1 MKDESLKLKDM
12 KRPIIVIFALCSL
25 FLVPVQAQE
34 KYSVVL
40 ERSKQLSPYEAI
52 YLLMDYQYWHP
63 EYSNIYYQL
72 GNLSYDLL
80 PTRDPL
86 HHYPELSALLYQCR
100 LFYGNCL
107 HFAKDQ
113 KLQGWQYAEL
123 ANGQKRI
130 EYETLEQFVRPRQKE
145 VQRQQTACDSIHR
158 SFVRMSERYNRC
170 QALFADFLTRYVREK
185 TAHLQLQPEERK
197 GLTALKQA
205 ADSLDGDIAAFRQAL
220 ALQPVQG
227 YEPVFRK
234 EPIVLY
240 RLDGLTHTDFL
251 QNDISLWDYSSWVT
265 AFLDT
270 QRDVY
275 ERAYADLQ
283 REREQLSSQLKRYE
297 AGRPISGTVDG
308 ALMGRCERLEIRSG
322 QVDTVRAMQQT
333 VLNGAAEQAVAKSGA
348 PKTVRELVPLLQI
361 AAERR
366 EAPEDSAVAKMKA
379 HLIAFAQPLAAQ
391 QQATYTHPITGEVV
405 QYETMPGERVFS
417 LLPDDKGYRCV
428 LLDEEGALNVLCLR
442 LMMSVARKPLRVK
455 DEQPLVF
462 TKIPGGLWALVTN
475 KNVYFIP

>member
-1 MKDESLKLKDM
+1 MSIASRKWISLA
-12 KRPIIVIFALCSL
+12 FCAL
-25 FLVPVQAQE
+25 FLVPAWGQE

-86 HHYPELSALLYQCR
+86 HHYPELRTLLYQSG

-130 EYETLEQFVRPRQKE
+130 EYSVLEQYVSPRLQDVK
-145 VQRQQTACDSIHR
+145 RQQVACDSIHN

-170 QALFADFLTRYVREK
+170 QELFSAFLTRYTREK
-185 TAHLQLQPEERK
+185 TAHINLQSDERK
-197 GLTALKQA
+197 LLLALKQS
-205 ADSLDGDIAAFRQAL
+205 ADSLDGDIAAFRNAL
-220 ALQPVQG
+220 QLQPVKG

-234 EPIVLY
+234 EEIVLY

-251 QNDISLWDYSSWVT
+251 QNDIALWDYSTWVKR
-265 AFLDT
+265 FLDE

-275 ERAYADLQ
+275 ERLYADLQ
-283 REREQLSSQLKRYE
+283 REQEQLGTQLKRYE
-297 AGRPISGTVDG
+297 AGRPIAGGVD
-308 ALMGRCERLEIRSG
+308 MSVIGRCDRFGLQNAQVDSIRSM
-322 QVDTVRAMQQT
+322 QEAVRNA
-333 VLNGAAEQAVAKSGA
+333 AAEQAVAKSAA
-348 PKTVRELVPLLQI
+348 PKSIRELVPLLQI
-361 AAERR
+361 ASERR
-366 EAPEDSAVAKMKA
+366 DAKQDSAIVRMRDQ
-379 HLIAFAQPLAAQ
+379 LIAFAQPLRMQ
-391 QQATYTHPITGEVV
+391 QQPTYTSPVSGEVLH
-405 QYETMPGERVFS
+405 YETYGGETVHA
-417 LLPDDKGYRCV
+417 LLPDTKGFRCV
-428 LLDEEGALNVLCLR
+428 VMEADSSTSVLALRPNLFFER
-442 LMMSVARKPLRVK
+442 RIQRYNN
-455 DEQPLVF
+455 EQPLVF
-462 TKIPGGLWALVTN
+462 TKIPGQLWALVTD
-475 KNVYFIP
+475 KNIYFIP